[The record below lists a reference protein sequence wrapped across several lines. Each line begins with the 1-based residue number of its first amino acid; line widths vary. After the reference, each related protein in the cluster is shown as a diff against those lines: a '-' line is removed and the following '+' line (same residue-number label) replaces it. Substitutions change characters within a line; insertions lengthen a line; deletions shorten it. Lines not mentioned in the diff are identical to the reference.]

1 MISDDNHDQHEA
13 TFAELL
19 QQNPEQRVS
28 RRRFSKG
35 DELEV
40 VVVKVTNDALF
51 VDLGSKSEGFI
62 DAGDLS
68 DGKGTR
74 LQIPNGARVLAKVAE
89 IGGRAGGIRLAPLT
103 IRFPSADAEN
113 GEQVIDLRGG
123 SQKSLAT
130 GATIK
135 GPVVRIENYGIFI
148 QIDAGSEGNR
158 GTRGLVHLQES
169 GLPRGADIRK
179 HYTMGQEVE
188 AKVIGIDPTGKVKL
202 SIKALASDEEKAAF
216 EKFEGASKAPAAPA
230 AAAEKRP
237 AEKQSPRSFG
247 TLGDLLSKAGAKAA
261 KPKR

>member
-1 MISDDNHDQHEA
+1 MISDDNHEQHEA
-13 TFAELL
+13 SFAELL
-19 QQNPEQRVS
+19 SQTPQQSIS

-51 VDLGSKSEGFI
+51 VDLGAKSEGFI

-74 LQIPNGARVLAKVAE
+74 LQIPNGARVLAKIAE

-123 SQKSLAT
+123 SQRTLST
-130 GATIK
+130 GSTVK

-148 QIDAGSEGNR
+148 QIDPGGDGSR
-158 GTRGLVHLQES
+158 GVRGLVHMQES

-202 SIKALASDEEKAAF
+202 SIKALATDEEKAAF
-216 EKFEGASKAPAAPA
+216 EKFEGAAKAPAAS
-230 AAAEKRP
+230 AEKRP
-237 AEKQSPRSFG
+237 VEKPAPRNFG
-247 TLGDLLSKAGAKAA
+247 TLGDLLTKAGAKAA